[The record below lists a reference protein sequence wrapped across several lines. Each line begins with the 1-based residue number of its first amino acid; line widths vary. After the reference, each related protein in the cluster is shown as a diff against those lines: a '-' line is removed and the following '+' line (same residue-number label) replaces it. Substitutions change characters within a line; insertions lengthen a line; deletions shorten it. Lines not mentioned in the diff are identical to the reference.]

1 MMKGFARLFGF
12 AALVAMVFCSCGKQ
26 TGDQGGAE
34 SAGNSASSGQ
44 AIAAGRTFT
53 VGFDAEFPPYG
64 FVGGDG
70 EFKGFDLDLAK
81 EVAKRNGWKIELKAI
96 DWAAKDVELNAGTID
111 CIWNG
116 FTITEDRKP
125 IYTWSS
131 PYVQN
136 KQLVLVKANSGIKT
150 FADLNG
156 KAVVAQDGSSGAEAL
171 DKKAEELQKGNASFA
186 FREYKKVKDYLTAKM
201 MLESNAVDA
210 VALDSAVAQGFMEQ
224 GKGKFAILEEP
235 LMFEEY
241 GVGFKLGNTELRDAV
256 ENTLKAMVA
265 DGTVEKILTHWKTV
279 EAKNGGAGIDF
290 ILK

>member
-1 MMKGFARLFGF
+1 MKGFARLFGF
-12 AALVAMVFCSCGKQ
+12 AALMAMVFCGCGKPA
-26 TGDQGGAE
+26 GDKG
-34 SAGNSASSGQ
+34 ST
-44 AIAAGRTFT
+44 AGRTFI

-64 FVGGDG
+64 FVGSDG

-81 EVAKRNGWKIELKAI
+81 EVAKRNGWTIELKAI
-96 DWAAKDVELNAGTID
+96 DWAAKDAELNAGTID

-116 FTITEDRKP
+116 FTITEERKD

-136 KQLVLVKANSGIKT
+136 KQFILVKADSGIKT

-171 DKKAEELQKGNASFA
+171 DSKADELKAENASFA
-186 FREYKKVKDYLTAKM
+186 FREYKKVKDYLTAKL

-210 VALDSAVAQGFMEQ
+210 IALDSAVAQGFVEQ
-224 GKGKFAILEEP
+224 SKGQFAILEEP

-241 GVGFKLGNTELRDAV
+241 GVGFKKGNTELRDAV
-256 ENTLKAMVA
+256 EATLKAMVA
-265 DGTVEKILTHWKTV
+265 DGTVEKILTHWKTE
-279 EAKNGGAGIDF
+279 EAQNGGAGIDF